1 MSTVQ
6 FNSTV
11 NPLENIT
18 WNLAENRIGV
28 FVIAITEAVI
38 IILLNVLLLGLC
50 IKVPIQNRN
59 QLHII
64 YTFLA
69 VSDLMNG
76 IYLLPISATFFFVHT
91 YIFRYYYVCLSIM
104 TLNSVGT
111 VTTGYLLL
119 LLTAIK
125 CFSVVYPLKSL
136 RYITRKAA
144 ISLAAATYIFS
155 YAIIIIPTI
164 VWGSRTVAFMLEKEC
179 DIKKAYRD
187 NHKQFLYLAYALSGG
202 FVAGVLVFN
211 SIILIKIAKRT
222 RIGVQ
227 ENINDT
233 DITSVGFRLS
243 NKPSEEVR
251 TIRINEVPNTT
262 DLTGRNS
269 SNIRSGKPSATK
281 ACWQKEEARKYG
293 FRKSKNFKAYLTVLM
308 HVGIYLLNGF
318 PFFIISANKNLK
330 VTYYDN
336 NRNVRFGCN
345 LLLFLTSLTNP
356 ILTILR
362 VPGFNKTLRQVLSK
376 IFKPKH

>member
-1 MSTVQ
+1 MSTIQ

-11 NPLENIT
+11 NTLANIT
-18 WNLAENRIGV
+18 LNVAENRTGV
-28 FVIAITEAVI
+28 FVIAIIEAVI

-69 VSDLMNG
+69 ASDLING
-76 IYLLPISATFFFVHT
+76 IYLLPISATFFCVQT
-91 YIFRYYYVCLSIM
+91 NIFRYYYVCLSIM
-104 TLNSVGT
+104 TMNSVGT
-111 VTTGYLLL
+111 LTTGYLLL

-125 CFSVVYPLKSL
+125 CFSIVYPLKSL
-136 RYITRKAA
+136 RYITRRAA
-144 ISLAAATYIFS
+144 ICLSAATYIFS
-155 YAIIIIPTI
+155 YVIIIISSI
-164 VWGSRTVAFMLEKEC
+164 VLGSGTVTFMLEEEC
-179 DIKKAYRD
+179 DIKMAYRD
-187 NHKQFLYLAYALSGG
+187 NHKQFLTLAYALSGG
-202 FVAGVLVFN
+202 FVAGVLVLN

-227 ENINDT
+227 ENSNST
-233 DITSVGFRLS
+233 DITSVGFRRS
-243 NKPSEEVR
+243 NKPSEENR
-251 TIRINEVPNTT
+251 TFPINEVPNTT

-269 SNIRSGKPSATK
+269 LKNSSGKPSATK
-281 ACWQKEEARKYG
+281 ACWQKEARKYD

-318 PFFIISANKNLK
+318 PFFIISVNKNLK
-330 VTYYDN
+330 VTFYDN
-336 NRNVRFGCN
+336 DRNVRFGCN

-362 VPGFNKTLRQVLSK
+362 VPGFNKTLRQILSK
-376 IFKPKH
+376 IFKPKQ